1 MALSRG
7 RGKVLIQRGYK
18 CGSVSIRNAHL
29 GMLSIVSGFRFFFS
43 PVLLCLIPRLMAKK
57 GAEKQMVMK
66 EIQET
71 GYVMAKP

>member
-1 MALSRG
+1 MSQG
-7 RGKVLIQRGYK
+7 RGKVLIHRGYK
-18 CGSVSIRNAHL
+18 CGFVSIRNVHL
-29 GMLSIVSGFRFFFS
+29 GMLIIVSGFRFFFFS